1 MAKRRIGAEAKPPRM
16 SYLARS
22 PSDPPEAMSVDESET
37 LLGGKY
43 NDGGGTKK
51 FDSPAVTIL
60 EMDGLKRSKLTQPAT
75 GSPAISSSNFIEG
88 SNLNSGGKFSPPL
101 FFNNDK
107 NSFFHYYPLFIVSS
121 KKKFLMC

>member
-43 NDGGGTKK
+43 NDGGGIKK
-51 FDSPAVTIL
+51 FDSPAVTVL
-60 EMDGLKRSKLTQPAT
+60 EMDGCGPNSLKRSKLSQPST
-75 GSPAISSSNFIEG
+75 GSPAISSSNFIAEG
-88 SNLNSGGKFSPPL
+88 TNLNSGGKSIL
-101 FFNNDK
+101 SFNK
-107 NSFFHYYPLFIVSS
+107 
-121 KKKFLMC
+121 

>member
-22 PSDPPEAMSVDESET
+22 PSDPAEAMSVDESET

-43 NDGGGTKK
+43 NDGGGIKK

-60 EMDGLKRSKLTQPAT
+60 EMDGCGPNSLKRSKLTQPTTT

-88 SNLNSGGKFSPPL
+88 SNLNSGGKSL
-101 FFNNDK
+101 
-107 NSFFHYYPLFIVSS
+107 
-121 KKKFLMC
+121 

>member
-22 PSDPPEAMSVDESET
+22 PSDPPETMSVDESET

-43 NDGGGTKK
+43 NDGGGIKK

-60 EMDGLKRSKLTQPAT
+60 EMDGCGPNSIKRSKLTQPAT
-75 GSPAISSSNFIEG
+75 NSPAISSSNFIEG
-88 SNLNSGGKFSPPL
+88 TNLNSGGKSFV
-101 FFNNDK
+101 FNMSLPYN
-107 NSFFHYYPLFIVSS
+107 
-121 KKKFLMC
+121 